1 MLKES
6 NKRQTIRT
14 LADADKL
21 ALNLFLS
28 LSLQAVLVDKFK
40 DPEGILAEWANE
52 QIAQSAMYLFPVP
65 FEA

>member
-21 ALNLFLS
+21 ALSLFLS
-28 LSLQAVLVDKFK
+28 LSLQAVLDEKFK
-40 DPEGILAEWANE
+40 QDSPLLQEWALE